1 MVYAGHGPAERI
13 AGILDDLS
21 LLAAFIAPTELG
33 ADVATYRI
41 GSALTAT
48 TGRGVLDGRNVRL
61 EADAIVVLDL
71 TVVGHLIRI
80 RRFADGTWARYV
92 AALAAQLRVAFPAE
106 RPERMLA
113 RPSRI
118 HPRPGR
124 RMSTPENG
132 RAQAAGLRLLAAAV
146 AKRGTALW
154 ADPTILYLASGRY
167 AFTLALVGREVVLT
181 IGGDARASAVVILD
195 RRQPH
200 AVRSV
205 TCTLPRSAIRA
216 LTTEFLRGR
225 PDEDLAALTSYCH
238 QAAQGA

>member
-1 MVYAGHGPAERI
+1 MVHADHGAGARI

-21 LLAAFIAPTELG
+21 LLAAFIAPTHLG
-33 ADVATYRI
+33 EGVATYRI

-48 TGRGVLDGRNVRL
+48 TGRGVLDGREVRL
-61 EADAIVVLDL
+61 EVDGIVVLDV

-80 RRFADGTWARYV
+80 RRFADGTWSRYV
-92 AALAAQLRVAFPAE
+92 AALATQLRVAFSAE
-106 RPERMLA
+106 RPERVLS
-113 RPSRI
+113 RPSRV

-124 RMSTPENG
+124 KMPTPEDG

-146 AKRGTALW
+146 ARRGAALG
-154 ADPTILYLASGRY
+154 ADPAILYHASERY

-181 IGGDARASAVVILD
+181 IGGDARAGAVVILD

-225 PDEDLAALTSYCH
+225 PDEDLAALTSYCR